1 MSKKIISEGDI
12 WSVDTIEV
20 LDFYSSFVIYEKNT
34 SEQTFQVILC
44 DTNIDDMT
52 SSDLIIPER
61 HTSNSFD
68 LIAKTDLIIPVDI
81 TDERFIQKIGEVD
94 SKAIEQI
101 QILRDEAK
109 SDNLKLEFEVGRPI
123 LWKSDLRYA
132 ARIEKLKIVDYLASD
147 LSNARSFVELDTSN
161 ILFMIEYKNNK
172 VYDSVKKDKNFID
185 IAPVLER
192 DLISIIPDKDNEFL
206 KIALVA

>member
-1 MSKKIISEGDI
+1 MDKNKISEGDI

-34 SEQTFQVILC
+34 AEQIFQVILC
-44 DTNIDDMT
+44 DTNLDDMT
-52 SSDLIIPER
+52 SSDLIIPEK
-61 HTSNSFD
+61 HTSNTYD

-94 SKAIEQI
+94 SKVIQQI
-101 QILRDEAK
+101 QILRNESKEDT
-109 SDNLKLEFEVGRPI
+109 LKLEFEIGKPI

-147 LSNARSFVELDTSN
+147 LSGARSFVELDTSN
-161 ILFMIEYKNNK
+161 VLFMIEYKNNK
-172 VYDSVKKDKNFID
+172 IYDTIKKDKNFID
-185 IAPVLER
+185 LAPALER
-192 DLISIIPDKDNEFL
+192 DLVSIIPDKNNEFL